1 MKYRPIRLEPREDF
15 DKAIVHQYKNGTLVY
30 SYEMLIA
37 VVMEQG
43 VESEQ
48 EAIEHVEFNIMNLKS
63 PQFHFV
69 VRD

>member
-37 VVMEQG
+37 VLVEQG
-43 VESEQ
+43 FEYD
-48 EAIEHVEFNIMNLKS
+48 EAKDHVHSNILCLKS